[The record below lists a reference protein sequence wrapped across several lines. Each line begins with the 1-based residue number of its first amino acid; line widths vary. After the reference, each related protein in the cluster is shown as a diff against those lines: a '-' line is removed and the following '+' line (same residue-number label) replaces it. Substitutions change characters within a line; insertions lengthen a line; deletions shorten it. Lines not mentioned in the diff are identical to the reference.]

1 MGRISGSLAVLA
13 GLFLVMPGMF
23 ALMHGAQGD
32 ANPIP
37 AWLVRDLFLVS
48 LTGLALLWWG
58 GSSIR
63 RRELALND
71 VDRVRIRIRG

>member
-13 GLFLVMPGMF
+13 GLFLIMPGMF

-32 ANPIP
+32 ANAMPL
-37 AWLVRDLFLVS
+37 WLVRDLVVVS
-48 LTGLALLWWG
+48 LAGLALLWWG

-63 RRELALND
+63 RRELELND
-71 VDRVRIRIRG
+71 VEPARLRIRR